1 MLPKL
6 VSPGAALCPDSP
18 RPGWGRE
25 EGAGLS
31 QGARCLDTASH
42 GEKCRKRSD
51 AQLRGGQWLTYEAT
65 SVLLPSAK
73 NIQST
78 DPTAPCAPTT
88 ALKGCEPC
96 SHVPP
101 RLGQLPSR
109 APPRE
114 RECWP
119 ANPGLAPRR
128 SGPLSAHSP
137 AAPETQGQC
146 VGTNS
151 GGSTPSSLQL
161 SAASPEMEGAS
172 AAGWGA
178 GSLLKWDL
186 GPEAPTEGPSHN
198 AHSSAPAVLTSGL
211 LRLGWQ

>member
-31 QGARCLDTASH
+31 QGDRCLDTASH

-65 SVLLPSAK
+65 SVLLPLAK

-96 SHVPP
+96 SHMPP
-101 RLGQLPSR
+101 SLGQLPSR

-137 AAPETQGQC
+137 AASETQGQC
-146 VGTNS
+146 VGTNG
-151 GGSTPSSLQL
+151 GGSTPSS
-161 SAASPEMEGAS
+161 SAAFS
-172 AAGWGA
+172 
-178 GSLLKWDL
+178 SLTGDGRGL
-186 GPEAPTEGPSHN
+186 SHWVGGRV
-198 AHSSAPAVLTSGL
+198 PP
-211 LRLGWQ
+211 